1 MATQPEAPSSS
12 TRQRM
17 HTIAHYGSRK
27 RKVYD
32 NDGSSEGHA
41 NDSTSRVTFLHPD
54 ELINGDLDLNNPVFA
69 NHVKSLLS
77 PTEMAR
83 PDFNVLMK
91 RKADFIREMRSDVR
105 DFARNQIQG
114 IMVRQASRSQMKV
127 KSSAMNGPTLDVVSF
142 EMIRK
147 SWMRD
152 SSFENRGCIFQVT
165 YGWFDHHPRWN
176 IDLESEYMNMRNLMY
191 QSTPPDPANKHQRK
205 KSCIAKHIADI
216 KNNIVKGIRKAGMMA
231 HGVSITITRPSSS
244 ITQETKFKKREKG
257 CEYHILVVQNVNNQH
272 QQLTS
277 LPSSLPDEQE
287 DSDDDSNYDD
297 ADATETCASDESLM
311 ESLESIDWTIDS
323 ADNELYYL
331 CWDSDEEMLV
341 LGEDDNRGIASGS
354 DSIGGSGGDSIDAG
368 DTHHSAGNNS
378 TADGGGCSGNG
389 DDDNSRGIASGGGSN
404 SIGGSGGDS
413 IDAGDTHHSAGN
425 NSTADGGGCSGNGD
439 EDNHSRG
446 IASGGG
452 SNIIGGSGGDSIDA
466 GDTHHSAGNNSTAD
480 GGGCCG
486 NEDGAGANSNK
497 GADCSIAGKE
507 VLVPPLEQQEN
518 TKEGPSLHHSIVPR
532 KSCWCPHD
540 TSLNHFNTVLGLE
553 SEDQAIYCGVS
564 KKNGQGFYL
573 HGRKCAY
580 CSAKFVV
587 NATPSN
593 NGKNEFRP
601 TRRKPA
607 WACKWMTKTNKVKT
621 KCTFALCNACFIVL
635 STMPTKESG
644 HYERKVNA
652 PILTNM

>member
-1 MATQPEAPSSS
+1 MATRPEAPSSS

-27 RKVYD
+27 RKVCV

-41 NDSTSRVTFLHPD
+41 NDSTSRARATFLHPD

-69 NHVKSLLS
+69 NHVKSLMS

-83 PDFNVLMK
+83 PDFNVLMEE
-91 RKADFIREMRSDVR
+91 KADFIREIRSDVR
-105 DFARNQIQG
+105 DFARTQIQS

-127 KSSAMNGPTLDVVSF
+127 KSSNKNGPTLDVVSF

-152 SSFENRGCIFQVT
+152 SSVKNRGCIFQVT
-165 YGWFDHHPRWN
+165 YGWFDHHPQWN
-176 IDLESEYMNMRNLMY
+176 IDLESEYMSMRNLMY
-191 QSTPPDPANKHQRK
+191 QSTPPDHANKHQRK
-205 KSCIAKHIADI
+205 KCCIAKHIADI

-231 HGVSITITRPSSS
+231 HGVSITITRPSLS
-244 ITQETKFKKREKG
+244 ITQETKFKKRKKG
-257 CEYHILVVQNVNNQH
+257 CEYQVVHYVNTQH
-272 QQLTS
+272 EQLTFS
-277 LPSSLPDEQE
+277 PSSLPDEQE
-287 DSDDDSNYDD
+287 DNDDDSDYDD
-297 ADATETCASDESLM
+297 ADAIETCASDESLI
-311 ESLESIDWTIDS
+311 ESLESIDWTTDS
-323 ADNELYYL
+323 TDNELYYL
-331 CWDSDEEMLV
+331 CWDSDEEILV
-341 LGEDDNRGIASGS
+341 LGEDDNRGIA
-354 DSIGGSGGDSIDAG
+354 
-368 DTHHSAGNNS
+368 
-378 TADGGGCSGNG
+378 
-389 DDDNSRGIASGGGSN
+389 RSGGGSN
-404 SIGGSGGDS
+404 SIGGSGG
-413 IDAGDTHHSAGN
+413 
-425 NSTADGGGCSGNGD
+425 NST
-439 EDNHSRG
+439 
-446 IASGGG
+446 
-452 SNIIGGSGGDSIDA
+452 DA

-486 NEDGAGANSNK
+486 NKDGAGANSNK
-497 GADCSIAGKE
+497 DEDCSIAGKE
-507 VLVPPLEQQEN
+507 VLVPPLKQQEN
-518 TKEGPSLHHSIVPR
+518 TKEGPSLHSIVPR

-540 TSLNHFNTVLGLE
+540 TSLNHFYTVLGLE

-587 NATPSN
+587 NETPSN

-607 WACKWMTKTNKVKT
+607 WACKWMTKKTNKVKK
-621 KCTFALCNACFIVL
+621 KCTFALCSACFIVL
-635 STMPTKESG
+635 STMTAQEGG